1 MINQRVTNISLDVH
15 LIFIGGFMN
24 INLGAPYE
32 RILSGLIEKGY
43 AGNQTEVIRQA
54 LVAYDRQVKEEEA
67 FLVHKGV
74 EIEMAEIKSGK
85 VKTIPMAK
93 VMKEAGL

>member
-1 MINQRVTNISLDVH
+1 
-15 LIFIGGFMN
+15 MN

-54 LVAYDRQVKEEEA
+54 LVAYDRQIKEEEVQ
-67 FLVHKGV
+67 LVHKGV
-74 EIEMAEIKSGK
+74 EIEMAPIVAGK
-85 VKTIPMAK
+85 VKTIPMSK